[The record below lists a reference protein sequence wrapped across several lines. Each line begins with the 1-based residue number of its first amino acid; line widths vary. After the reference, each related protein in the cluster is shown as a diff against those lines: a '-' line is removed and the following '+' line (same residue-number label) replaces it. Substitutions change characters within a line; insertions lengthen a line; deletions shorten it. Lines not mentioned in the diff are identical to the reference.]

1 MPTAMIYPLAALVE
15 IAGFFAV
22 WAWWRGASI
31 LWLLPGIASLALS
44 GWLLA
49 QVEAGFARR
58 ACGAYGGVHIAAS
71 LLWMWGAE
79 GQRPDLWDAA
89 GGCLCLIGAAMI
101 LLGPRAG
108 YPRTI
113 RVNNGS
119 EFISRDLDFWAYANN
134 VTLDFSRPGKPT
146 NNGFIEAFNSKLRV
160 ESLNVHWFIN
170 LADAREK
177 LEDWRRHYNED

>member
-58 ACGAYGGVHIAAS
+58 AFAAYGSVYITRRFSGCGALRGSAPTFGMPLVAA
-71 LLWMWGAE
+71 
-79 GQRPDLWDAA
+79 
-89 GGCLCLIGAAMI
+89 C
-101 LLGPRAG
+101 
-108 YPRTI
+108 
-113 RVNNGS
+113 V
-119 EFISRDLDFWAYANN
+119 
-134 VTLDFSRPGKPT
+134 
-146 NNGFIEAFNSKLRV
+146 
-160 ESLNVHWFIN
+160 
-170 LADAREK
+170 
-177 LEDWRRHYNED
+177 